1 MLSLDS
7 EAFTG
12 TKLVSALGGAAN
24 EKPADLLEVPS
35 SESDA
40 FGVAKPNPTGLP
52 MLPLLVPLPNPP
64 NGFDL
69 PGDAVPKESPEDE
82 GFSGVPNDG
91 VLPKRLVPEDGVL
104 VKAKAEPPA
113 FSFSFSVSAGLPKKL
128 EGDGDDE
135 ELGNINLEESD
146 GLVVSVFPNWNGDS
160 DGLLSDEPDELDE
173 KEVEVDDEPNDGL
186 DENADLGAADAL
198 APVFEGA
205 NMKPPDVVET
215 FDLALSVVEEEGALE
230 VEGGLKPAKPDGA
243 VGIANEDDGT
253 TAWELDDGDDKA
265 TALELVDGPNALS
278 AVLTPLEARS
288 SFNFSS

>member
-12 TKLVSALGGAAN
+12 TKLVSALDGAAN

-40 FGVAKPNPTGLP
+40 FEVAKPNPTGLP
-52 MLPLLVPLPNPP
+52 ILPLLLPLPKPP

-91 VLPKRLVPEDGVL
+91 VLPKRLVPEEGVL
-104 VKAKAEPPA
+104 LKAKAEPPA
-113 FSFSFSVSAGLPKKL
+113 FSWSFSVSAGLPKKL

-135 ELGNINLEESD
+135 ELGNMNLDGSE
-146 GLVVSVFPNWNGDS
+146 GLVVSVFPNSNGDS
-160 DGLLSDEPDELDE
+160 DGLLSDELDELNE
-173 KEVEVDDEPNDGL
+173 KEDEVDDEPNDGL
-186 DENADLGAADAL
+186 DANADLGAADAPAV
-198 APVFEGA
+198 APVFEGE

-215 FDLALSVVEEEGALE
+215 FDLALSVAEEDGALE
-230 VEGGLKPAKPDGA
+230 VASGLKPAKPDGA

-253 TAWELDDGDDKA
+253 AA
-265 TALELVDGPNALS
+265 
-278 AVLTPLEARS
+278 
-288 SFNFSS
+288 